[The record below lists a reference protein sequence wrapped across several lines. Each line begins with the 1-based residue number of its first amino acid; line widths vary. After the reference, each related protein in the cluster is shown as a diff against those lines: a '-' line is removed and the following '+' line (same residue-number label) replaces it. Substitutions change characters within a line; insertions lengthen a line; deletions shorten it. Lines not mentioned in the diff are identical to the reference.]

1 MNRNYYR
8 RVPESFDAQVEMTSA
23 KGKPKNWTYNP
34 INADVHVISENAK
47 MPSIVEEV
55 GSPVASRESKKWLGI
70 SSSDPPTQISNS
82 NNSATQTD
90 NIITQSDEEIEE
102 TDL

>member
-8 RVPESFDAQVEMTSA
+8 RVPEAFDAQVEMTSA

-34 INADVHVISENAK
+34 INADVNVISENVK

-55 GSPVASRESKKWLGI
+55 ASPITNPKWQGV
-70 SSSDPPTQISNS
+70 SSSDLPTQNQTNA